1 MKGKRMLGTYTA
13 FMVVRKKGVEKEE
26 ISLFL
31 IKMLEWIAWSLLII
45 TSSPHALLNFEMNNS
60 QVFPVAQNF
69 PRTIDP

>member
-31 IKMLEWIAWSLLII
+31 IKMLEWIA
-45 TSSPHALLNFEMNNS
+45 
-60 QVFPVAQNF
+60 
-69 PRTIDP
+69 